1 MSKWLSWLVCRHL
14 GAFPWKPFVWC
25 HGDLLRQQPGWDPA
39 EPNKW
44 CPPHAGA
51 AMKIAGSRSIGKEH
65 SKELL
70 LSTLEHRWIL
80 GWAWSW
86 KGVGS
91 GRPTKTA
98 VACCLE
104 GRLCWVVRPSCKN
117 HVMSC
122 GKAPARTPFPA
133 EKLQIM
139 AKTGAFLGRGPSSC
153 MMSEHQHF
161 WFDSESCLHYSLCVL
176 PVQFFLRSRMRLKNE
191 ERRQIYCWVKV
202 TPDIVPWGGAYTV
215 AVVAFGQEKGLKVAT
230 GFPMHFEIWFE
241 VGIIS
246 SSVRNSQALV
256 PPCEPEPSS
265 AATSSLCKYR
275 GIAGNWSNNQMSKT
289 LLPLRGHVLRKGA
302 TLRSFWSRRSSS
314 APCQEAA
321 VLLALWQSPRLP
333 RNQMENPF
341 CYPGSREEYEEKHI
355 KNAPSEVTDQNW
367 AVV

>member
-1 MSKWLSWLVCRHL
+1 MSKWLSWLACRHL

-39 EPNKW
+39 KPNKW

-65 SKELL
+65 SKEVL

-86 KGVGS
+86 TGVGS

-98 VACCLE
+98 VASCFE
-104 GRLCWVVRPSCKN
+104 GRLCWEVVRPSYKN

-122 GKAPARTPFPA
+122 GKATARTSFPA

-139 AKTGAFLGRGPSSC
+139 AKNRAFLGRGPSSC

-191 ERRQIYCWVKV
+191 ERRQIYGWVKV
-202 TPDIVPWGGAYTV
+202 TPDIVP
-215 AVVAFGQEKGLKVAT
+215 
-230 GFPMHFEIWFE
+230 
-241 VGIIS
+241 
-246 SSVRNSQALV
+246 
-256 PPCEPEPSS
+256 
-265 AATSSLCKYR
+265 
-275 GIAGNWSNNQMSKT
+275 
-289 LLPLRGHVLRKGA
+289 
-302 TLRSFWSRRSSS
+302 
-314 APCQEAA
+314 
-321 VLLALWQSPRLP
+321 
-333 RNQMENPF
+333 
-341 CYPGSREEYEEKHI
+341 
-355 KNAPSEVTDQNW
+355 
-367 AVV
+367 